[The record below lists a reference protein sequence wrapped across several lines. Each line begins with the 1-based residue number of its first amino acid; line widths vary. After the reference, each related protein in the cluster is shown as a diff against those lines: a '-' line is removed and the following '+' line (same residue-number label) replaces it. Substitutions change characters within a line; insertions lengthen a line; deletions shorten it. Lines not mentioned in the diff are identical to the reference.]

1 MKNEKKKWNEIY
13 IYLNEISTYTTN
25 SLSNFLYDM
34 KILWYEREKKIKET
48 KNKGKKIHKFEW
60 DIYTYLDSTIE
71 VSVSYEDSVIVKRK
85 EE

>member
-1 MKNEKKKWNEIY
+1 
-13 IYLNEISTYTTN
+13 
-25 SLSNFLYDM
+25 M